1 MTGRREGVHARARES
16 ARERVRERV
25 RERERERECVSNL
38 WTGDAKHLRKIG
50 MSERG
55 RESGEGERKGVKGG
69 ERGRGEGAH
78 TRASE
83 SARARERVCVSQSLW
98 TSDVKCLHAWYV

>member
-55 RESGEGERKGVKGG
+55 RESGEGERKG
-69 ERGRGEGAH
+69 ERGRREGAH
-78 TRASE
+78 TRARE
-83 SARARERVCVSQSLW
+83 SARARERGCVSQSLW